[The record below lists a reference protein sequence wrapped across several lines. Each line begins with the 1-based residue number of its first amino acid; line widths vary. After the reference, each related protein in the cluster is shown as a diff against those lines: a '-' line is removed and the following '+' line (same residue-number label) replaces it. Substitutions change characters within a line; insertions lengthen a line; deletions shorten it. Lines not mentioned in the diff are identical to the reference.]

1 MRCVLLFMALMTN
14 VFMFAQ
20 SEICNLDTQYIT
32 LLQQKKYG
40 EAETLLRENEEA
52 FVAQY
57 GDFDFAY
64 GIILARVQK
73 YINED
78 NDVLLDGISDEI
90 KIVLSRME
98 SRYFL

>member
-40 EAETLLRENEEA
+40 EAETLLRP
-52 FVAQY
+52 
-57 GDFDFAY
+57 
-64 GIILARVQK
+64 
-73 YINED
+73 
-78 NDVLLDGISDEI
+78 
-90 KIVLSRME
+90 
-98 SRYFL
+98 